1 MPIHLYWGDDD
12 FLLMQAV
19 EVLRE
24 SVLDPNW
31 ASFNFD
37 RILPDQPN
45 SIISGLN
52 QAMTPPFGFGGR
64 FVWLVDSPL
73 TQQCSTELFQE
84 LERTLPVIPDTT
96 TLLLTSSNKLD
107 GRLKS
112 SKLLEEH
119 IKKSKGELREFPRIK
134 PWETDKLEQHVRKL
148 AKERGVNLTGEG
160 VNLLAELVGND
171 TRQLYNELEKLQ
183 LFVNNSQKPIPV
195 EQISLLVQSNTQNS
209 LKLAAA
215 IKSGQTSEALDLIA
229 NLIRHN
235 EPALKIVA
243 TLISQFRTWLW
254 IKLMAETNV
263 RDKQEIAKAAEIGN
277 PNRVYFLQ
285 KEVQALTLTQLQ
297 QTLPLLLQLE
307 ASLKRGAEDMAT
319 LQTYIIELCRL
330 FQRSRY

>member
-73 TQQCSTELFQE
+73 TQQCSAELFQE

-96 TLLLTSSNKLD
+96 TLLLTSSNKPD

-112 SKLLEEH
+112 SKLLEEY

-209 LKLAAA
+209 LKLATA

-330 FQRSRY
+330 FARSRY

>member
-73 TQQCSTELFQE
+73 TQQCSSELFQE

-96 TLLLTSSNKLD
+96 TLLFTSSNKPD

-112 SKLLEEH
+112 SKLLEEY

-134 PWETDKLEQHVRKL
+134 PWETDKLEQHVRKI

-183 LFVNNSQKPIPV
+183 LFVGNSQKAIPI

-285 KEVQALTLTQLQ
+285 KEVQSITLTQLQ

-307 ASLKRGAEDMAT
+307 ASLKRGAEDIST

-330 FQRSRY
+330 FQRSR

>member
-12 FLLMQAV
+12 FLLLQAV

-73 TQQCSTELFQE
+73 TQQCSAELFQE

-96 TLLLTSSNKLD
+96 TLLFTSSNKPD

-112 SKLLEEH
+112 SKLLEEY

-134 PWETDKLEQHVRKL
+134 PWETDKLEQHVRKI
-148 AKERGVNLTGEG
+148 AKERGVNLSGEG

-183 LFVNNSQKPIPV
+183 LFVGSSQQAIPV

-215 IKSGQTSEALDLIA
+215 IKSGRTSDALDLIA

-307 ASLKRGAEDMAT
+307 ASLKRGAEDVAT

-330 FQRSRY
+330 FQRSR

>member
-73 TQQCSTELFQE
+73 TQQCSAELFQE

-96 TLLLTSSNKLD
+96 TLLLTSSNKPD

-112 SKLLEEH
+112 SKLLEEY

-171 TRQLYNELEKLQ
+171 TRQLYNELEKIH
-183 LFVNNSQKPIPV
+183 LFVGNSQKPIPV

-209 LKLAAA
+209 LKLATA

-330 FQRSRY
+330 FARSRY